1 MSSWLSLSI
10 CDKDFYQRTNEMET
24 TVALLTPDEVLNK
37 KFQVTK
43 FREGYDMVE
52 VDDFLDLVLGTLRA
66 VYVETDEAK
75 ARAEEAEARVAE
87 LSRELAEVKSQPAG
101 AAPTPAPASIESRV
115 DDAATDANGAPRE
128 PEMATGIIQMA
139 QKLHDDHVRAGQEEA
154 ERLVGEARE
163 EGTRIVREAEDL
175 SKRTLAQLEQE
186 RGSLETKIDELRTF
200 ERDYR
205 LRLKSYLQNLLG
217 DLDQRGS
224 GVGGSSTSI

>member
-1 MSSWLSLSI
+1 
-10 CDKDFYQRTNEMET
+10 MET

-66 VYVETDEAK
+66 VYVENDELKAK
-75 ARAEEAEARVAE
+75 AEEAESRVAE
-87 LSRELAEVKSQPAG
+87 LSRELAEVKSQPAATQPA
-101 AAPTPAPASIESRV
+101 AAPEPRNDEVASDGRETPH
-115 DDAATDANGAPRE
+115 E

-163 EGTRIVREAEDL
+163 ESSRIVGEAEEV
-175 SKRTLAQLEQE
+175 SRRTLNQLEQE
-186 RGSLETKIDELRTF
+186 RSTLEGKIDELRTF

-217 DLDQRGS
+217 DLDQRAS
-224 GVGGSSTSI
+224 GVSSSSTAI